1 MLMMVWKLLLDGLW
15 ILHVHAHELLLGKRL
30 ILYVD
35 YVLVS
40 KNHCFE
46 LSNRGSV
53 SKTRELDKS
62 GPVGR
67 QVTKVWYLRP
77 I

>member
-53 SKTRELDKS
+53 SKTRIRQKRS
-62 GPVGR
+62 GRSPGPG
-67 QVTKVWYLRP
+67 TN
-77 I
+77 